1 MFRRGIRAQ
10 KLETILKD
18 VTKTGNGERETYR
31 KVENRERGTEVL
43 ERVYS
48 GDPPDNSEWRTKEK
62 KREQIDETRGSVT
75 VVNVSI

>member
-1 MFRRGIRAQ
+1 M
-10 KLETILKD
+10 
-18 VTKTGNGERETYR
+18 GNAWETYGKR
-31 KVENRERGTEVL
+31 GNREPGTEVL

-62 KREQIDETRGSVT
+62 KREQFGETRGSVT